1 MAPSR
6 RAFLGAAAATM
17 AAACSNQ
24 ATRSD
29 ASTSTALTRPVRS
42 TTPTTAGRVGAHA
55 TNVNGKPAKVV
66 FAGPRTRRQV
76 ALTFH
81 LSGDPA
87 LVSRLLDTAAQ
98 ADVPISLFAVGRWL
112 AEHPALVQRILADGH
127 ELDNHTWSHPMLGRL
142 SGPAVAAEIR
152 RCRAALTQA
161 TGSGGRYFR
170 PSGMTRPTP
179 LVLAEAGAAGYPLV
193 VAYDVDP
200 RDYTDPGADA
210 VAARVTAR
218 LRPGSIVSLHTSHTG
233 TITALAPVLT
243 TARVRGLQPVR
254 LQQLLAATPSAP

>member
-6 RAFLGAAAATM
+6 RAFLAAAAATM

-29 ASTSTALTRPVRS
+29 ASASTTPTHPVPS

-55 TNVNGKPAKVV
+55 T
-66 FAGPRTRRQV
+66 
-76 ALTFH
+76 
-81 LSGDPA
+81 
-87 LVSRLLDTAAQ
+87 
-98 ADVPISLFAVGRWL
+98 AV
-112 AEHPALVQRILADGH
+112 
-127 ELDNHTWSHPMLGRL
+127 T
-142 SGPAVAAEIR
+142 
-152 RCRAALTQA
+152 
-161 TGSGGRYFR
+161 
-170 PSGMTRPTP
+170 
-179 LVLAEAGAAGYPLV
+179 
-193 VAYDVDP
+193 
-200 RDYTDPGADA
+200 
-210 VAARVTAR
+210 ARVTAR

>member
-1 MAPSR
+1 
-6 RAFLGAAAATM
+6 
-17 AAACSNQ
+17 
-24 ATRSD
+24 
-29 ASTSTALTRPVRS
+29 
-42 TTPTTAGRVGAHA
+42 
-55 TNVNGKPAKVV
+55 VNGKPAKVV

-112 AEHPALVQRILADGH
+112 ADHPSLVRRILADGH

-152 RCRAALTQA
+152 RCRAALTQS

>member
-6 RAFLGAAAATM
+6 RAFLAAAAATM

-29 ASTSTALTRPVRS
+29 ASASTAPTHPVPS
-42 TTPTTAGRVGAHA
+42 TTTAGSVRAHA
-55 TNVNGKPAKVV
+55 TNFNGQPAEVV
-66 FAGPRTRRQV
+66 FSGPRTRHQV
-76 ALTFH
+76 AFTFH

-87 LVSRLLDTAAQ
+87 LVSRLLDTAAE
-98 ADVPISLFAVGRWL
+98 ADVSISLFAVGRWL
-112 AEHPALVQRILADGH
+112 AEHPALVQRILAAGH
-127 ELDNHTWSHPMLGRL
+127 DLDNHTWSHPVLGRL

-218 LRPGSIVSLHTSHTG
+218 LRPGSIVSLHTGHTG
-233 TITALAPVLT
+233 TITALAPILT
-243 TARVRGLQPVR
+243 TARARGLQPVR